1 LKTVKSNRKRFSEIE
16 RTFNQ
21 CQGEEDHA
29 SILTVPET
37 AAYLRVSESLIW
49 AMLRRKELNALRLG
63 NRVFFSR
70 SYLDKFCEAK

>member
-1 LKTVKSNRKRFSEIE
+1 MKTVKSNRKSFSEIE

-21 CQGEEDHA
+21 CDGEDHA